1 MAPSKKVVIAGS
13 ASLQNEIH
21 QWIDYW
27 NTQKGHKVI
36 DFPKFIPQEGFH
48 EIYPKIHHEFF
59 KNLRK
64 ANLLFVANENK
75 NGIVGYVGAET
86 FAEAAFVVSENLIDR
101 KKIKVL
107 LRQMPSP
114 KVQSFDEIRLWLKLG
129 WIQIM
134 EK

>member
-1 MAPSKKVVIAGS
+1 MAISKKVVIAGS
-13 ASLQNEIH
+13 VSLSNEIH

-27 NTQKGHKVI
+27 NGQAGHKVI
-36 DFPKFIPQEGFH
+36 DFPKTIHPEGFLS
-48 EIYPKIHHEFF
+48 EYPQVHREFF

-64 ANLLFVANENK
+64 ADILFVANENK
-75 NGIVGYVGAET
+75 NGIVGYIGAET
-86 FAEAAFVVSENLIDR
+86 FAEAAFAVTENLIDR

-107 LRQMPSP
+107 LRQMPSA
-114 KVQSFDEIRLWLKLG
+114 KVQSFEEIRLWLKLG